1 MTNEYKSGEEK
12 ESKSDKAVDKVDKEF
27 LSKAKDSRDMIDK
40 KLRTFENSIEDISET
55 ITNGEISDKKEPDKK
70 AIEEISEEILEAQA
84 KLDSIKKKIDDKEQ
98 YLTAIEETIQ
108 SLEDKY
114 NHKTEDMSNL
124 EERFSIQKGSKEN
137 LEEEYKELL
146 KNNEQLIKTYETRQV
161 DLIVLTDSVKEK
173 VALQGELRTKIGKM
187 NQEIQDNEDKL
198 DKQREESEA
207 LDKKLKSQ
215 QAENET
221 LKVSIGKNKIELEHS
236 NTVIEAKEEEKK
248 LLTEQVDKKER
259 RIKDVDQRI
268 QEYQQGFPEM
278 EKQRETYEE
287 LLTKYKIQLSDKQQ
301 QLIEIESRIQ
311 EITVNVNSLN
321 EQISVKENL
330 IEVNEKRYDD
340 LKLDIDISN
349 TEYFEREQRLE
360 AITEKLKHMEAEH
373 EKLIKAKDAIETSTN
388 DSRVILQKLKLE
400 LDNQEKEIRDK
411 ESRIHRIEVLSAIYR
426 ASKFFGGIL
435 IGIGIFF
442 IIWSVGVFSD
452 IIDLGDMNNYV
463 MGLLLLIGACLAI
476 ISGIFHLE
484 KS

>member
-1 MTNEYKSGEEK
+1 MGGMT
-12 ESKSDKAVDKVDKEF
+12 
-27 LSKAKDSRDMIDK
+27 LI
-40 KLRTFENSIEDISET
+40 EN
-55 ITNGEISDKKEPDKK
+55 
-70 AIEEISEEILEAQA
+70 
-84 KLDSIKKKIDDKEQ
+84 
-98 YLTAIEETIQ
+98 
-108 SLEDKY
+108 
-114 NHKTEDMSNL
+114 
-124 EERFSIQKGSKEN
+124 
-137 LEEEYKELL
+137 
-146 KNNEQLIKTYETRQV
+146 
-161 DLIVLTDSVKEK
+161 IV
-173 VALQGELRTKIGKM
+173 
-187 NQEIQDNEDKL
+187 
-198 DKQREESEA
+198 
-207 LDKKLKSQ
+207 
-215 QAENET
+215 
-221 LKVSIGKNKIELEHS
+221 
-236 NTVIEAKEEEKK
+236 
-248 LLTEQVDKKER
+248 
-259 RIKDVDQRI
+259 
-268 QEYQQGFPEM
+268 

-349 TEYFEREQRLE
+349 TEHFEREQRLE